1 MPRERSR
8 EFLEGRG
15 PCSWRKGPH
24 PHGRA
29 LASGRGTALLTSP
42 SWGVRGQGV
51 SPCPSCPLSFPCLSV
66 PSHLTPPEGRKPGAS
81 RGADVWRLDTWRRRR
96 QPTCHAEGAPP
107 VEGAQVLD
115 LGDCPYVLWVCIWCV
130 SGYVHGYMVCV
141 GVYMV
146 WASVCAVGVCMQCV
160 CVCEVCVYTV
170 CVSGVSMSCG
180 CVCMLCEYVVCVCV
194 YMVCVCVVWVCVCG
208 MCLYVRCVCVVGV
221 YMVCGSVCH
230 VSVCVRGV
238 YVCVHGVGLYVVCV

>member
-1 MPRERSR
+1 
-8 EFLEGRG
+8 
-15 PCSWRKGPH
+15 
-24 PHGRA
+24 
-29 LASGRGTALLTSP
+29 
-42 SWGVRGQGV
+42 
-51 SPCPSCPLSFPCLSV
+51 
-66 PSHLTPPEGRKPGAS
+66 
-81 RGADVWRLDTWRRRR
+81 
-96 QPTCHAEGAPP
+96 

-230 VSVCVRGV
+230 QPSLASEVTQVLPPGTAGSPLGQVQTIPVPFLGCELSVG
-238 YVCVHGVGLYVVCV
+238 HQ